1 MRNHSQLGERGLS
14 LLELVFAAGLLST
27 AAAAALP
34 SLARSVDEGRALGA
48 TRHLAGRLQE
58 ARLEAVKR
66 SVSTAVRFVHTAD
79 GYTYALHVDGN
90 GDGMRQHDIARGVD
104 WELRSPERLSAEF
117 PRVDFGA
124 LAGLPGPDPATT
136 PPGDDPI
143 RIGNTDLL
151 TFTPLG
157 TATSGTLYVRSSGGV
172 QYAVR
177 VLGQTGRVRILRFNA
192 AHRRW
197 GAL

>member
-1 MRNHSQLGERGLS
+1 M
-14 LLELVFAAGLLST
+14 LELVFAAGLLST
-27 AAAAALP
+27 VAAAALP
-34 SLARSVDEGRALGA
+34 SLVRSVDDRRALGA
-48 TRHLAGRLQE
+48 ARFLAGRLQE

-66 SVSTAVRFVHTAD
+66 SASTALRFLPTVD

-90 GDGMRQHDIARGVD
+90 GDGVRQRDITRGVD
-104 WELRSPERLSAEF
+104 LELRSPERLSTGF
-117 PRVDFGA
+117 PGVDFGA
-124 LAGLPGPDPATT
+124 MAGLPGPDPATT

-157 TATSGTLYVRSSGGV
+157 TATSGTLYVRSAGGA

-177 VLGQTGRVRILRFNA
+177 VLGETGRVRILRFNSA
-192 AHRRW
+192 TRRW
-197 GAL
+197 GSL